1 MQVGPWEAAHTQGA
15 GQGLMN
21 PGRGQQQKAGTSG
34 SDGLDPGTAADL
46 GPGSAVFLLRI
57 VRGSSSKRV
66 WTESAATGRYHRAF
80 RARGQWR
87 EAMRSE
93 RGPPGSLICIR
104 LGQEVRGCLRGT
116 LGPGCSH
123 SVPTDPGLPLVNRT
137 SGPDDWRQGFPVAGL
152 WTVQSDSGPCS
163 RVPTVCQALCW
174 AHLT

>member
-1 MQVGPWEAAHTQGA
+1 MDLLVHPPSKVKRLRGEGRGLRVQVGPWEAAHMQGA

-66 WTESAATGRYHRAF
+66 WTESAATGTYHRALW
-80 RARGQWR
+80 ARGQWR

-93 RGPPGSLICIR
+93 RGPPTPRSASGRARRSE
-104 LGQEVRGCLRGT
+104 GVSGAPW
-116 LGPGCSH
+116 GPGCSH
-123 SVPTDPGLPLVNRT
+123 GVRTDPGLPLVNRT
-137 SGPDDWRQGFPVAGL
+137 SGPGDWRWGFPVAGL
-152 WTVQSDSGPCS
+152 WTVQ
-163 RVPTVCQALCW
+163 
-174 AHLT
+174 